1 MPNNIATPLVVEIDL
16 YNLIMQQLIN
26 LVKAVVD

>member
-1 MPNNIATPLVVEIDL
+1 MPNNIAMPLVVEIDP

-26 LVKAVVD
+26 LVKVVVD